1 MRHILLTAAFLLCFL
16 FCDAQKFVEAYNGG
30 NYKKSLSLAQK
41 TIEKDA
47 KNLDA
52 YLIKALSNMHL
63 ALDPETKEEFPI
75 GVESS
80 ITTLDF
86 IILKD
91 KKETFIPAHQ
101 EQVDTLL
108 FHAFQLAENYYNN
121 EKVAKSEKL
130 LDKLLNIQPKPE
142 YYFLKG
148 KICMD
153 REEFELGAQYYNYAA
168 AKIYT
173 DFKEGKIPEPYLS
186 EAFIELAYSI
196 YEDRDYSN
204 AYTIFNRALMLFKDR
219 SVETEYLQFLQTQS
233 ASMFGYTEP
242 KIYDVY
248 LKNLDSIEK
257 QFQNPLPFQKLKW
270 EVIFNYY
277 NSLRLQ
283 NENIMADS
291 MISLYACRENNAV
304 VLDTLLSA
312 ILTKTKINNTVSAN
326 TVSCDLNGSNTY
338 KKIYSCL
345 NNGKPGEEG
354 MFLLVDSLVSQN
366 KFSEGIKVLYNI
378 KRLTSDK
385 SKINSYEA
393 KIFTLLKNADSAYKA
408 NVNMYELTVLF
419 PENKNFKLLQQN
431 EAVNQI
437 ISFIDKGKFSEA
449 GVLLRQQIKMLPN
462 DATIHA
468 LYKKWVLYDYQTNF
482 KSYDAWTDRIVWNG
496 STETC
501 DPGKLTAADQEKF
514 LRALNYVRRVAGVPD
529 KCILR
534 EEWNAKCQAAA
545 LMMSANGDLS
555 HNPPKEWNC
564 FTADG
569 YMGANNSNLS
579 LGYDG
584 IDALMGQVDDDGG
597 NNEAVGHRRWIL
609 NPYRKVFGHGST
621 GSAMA
626 LWALGGK
633 DSNYDDKITDPYDTQ
648 YVVWPPEYYS
658 PVNLYTYRWSFSISN
673 ANFDSCTVEI
683 FKNNK
688 KIDVTIL
695 EDHQG
700 YGQNT
705 IVFVPDGLDYSMEPD
720 TKFTIKIKNVRTY
733 TYDSVKDEY
742 VNVYTDYTYWTTYI
756 SVLQ

>member
-1 MRHILLTAAFLLCFL
+1 MKHIPLTAAFLLCFL
-16 FCDAQKFVEAYNGG
+16 LCDAQKFVDAYNSG

-41 TIEKDA
+41 TIDKDS

-63 ALDPETKEEFPI
+63 ALDPETQEDFPL

-80 ITTLDF
+80 LTTLDF

-91 KKETFIPAHQ
+91 KKEVFIPAHQ
-101 EQVDTLL
+101 AQVDTILDNV
-108 FHAFQLAENYYNN
+108 FQLAQTYYDN
-121 EKVAKSEKL
+121 EKPVKSEKL
-130 LDKLLNIQPKPE
+130 LDKILNIDPQPE

-153 REEFELGAQYYNYAA
+153 REETALAADYYNRAA
-168 AKIYT
+168 AKIYL
-173 DFKEGKIPEPYLS
+173 DAKYGRIPEPYLS
-186 EAFIELAYSI
+186 EAFVELAYSI
-196 YEDRDYSN
+196 YEDRDYAN
-204 AYTIFNRALMLFKDR
+204 AYTIFNRACFLFKNSD
-219 SVETEYLQFLQTQS
+219 VENQYLEFLESQS
-233 ASMFGYTEP
+233 ASMFGYTEARIFDVFLSNIDTINDILIDP
-242 KIYDVY
+242 K
-248 LKNLDSIEK
+248 
-257 QFQNPLPFQKLKW
+257 PFEKLKW
-270 EVIFNYY
+270 DVVFNYY
-277 NSLRLQ
+277 NSLRTT
-283 NENIMADS
+283 NENLKADS
-291 MISLYACRENNAV
+291 LLSLYACRDKKYNA
-304 VLDTLLSA
+304 LDTLVSGILSR
-312 ILTKTKINNTVSAN
+312 TKMNNVLSVN
-326 TVSCDLNGSNTY
+326 NVSCDLNGSNTY

-345 NNGKPGEEG
+345 QNGRPGEEG
-354 MFLLVDSLVSQN
+354 MYLLVDSLISQN
-366 KFSEGIKVLYNI
+366 KFSEGIKILYNI

-385 SKINSYEA
+385 SKITTYET
-393 KIFTLLKNADSAYKA
+393 KIYSLLKKSDSAYLA
-408 NVNMYELTVLF
+408 NINMYELTVLF
-419 PENKNFKLLQQN
+419 PENKNFRLLQQN

-437 ISFIDKGKFSEA
+437 LSYIDKNKFSEA

-462 DATIHA
+462 DATINA

-482 KSYDAWTDRIVWNG
+482 KSYDSWTDRIVWNG

-545 LMMSANGDLS
+545 LMMSANGDLD
-555 HNPPKEWNC
+555 HHPPKEWKC

-658 PVNLYTYRWSFSISN
+658 PLNFYIYRWSFSLSN
-673 ANFDSCTVEI
+673 AYFDSCTVEI
-683 FKNNK
+683 FENNK
-688 KIDVTIL
+688 KIGVTIL

-705 IVFVPDGLDYSMEPD
+705 IVFVPERTESYVDAD
-720 TKFTIKIKNVRTY
+720 TKFTVKIKNVRTY
-733 TYDSVKDEY
+733 SYDIVKDEY
-742 VNVYTDYTYWTTYI
+742 VNVYSDYTYWTTYI